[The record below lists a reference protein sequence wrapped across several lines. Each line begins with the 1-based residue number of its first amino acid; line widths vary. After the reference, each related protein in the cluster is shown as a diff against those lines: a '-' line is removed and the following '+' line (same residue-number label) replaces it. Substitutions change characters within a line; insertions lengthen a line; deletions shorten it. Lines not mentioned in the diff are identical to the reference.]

1 MKNFILTFKLP
12 IALILILCGSFL
24 FGQSVP
30 LVYKQGLY
38 ALSLLIKDTLV
49 FVLPLIIFS
58 FIFGSLSHLKDRAL
72 TFVLFI
78 VPAICLSNLVSTLL
92 AYATGISGLSVMGK
106 LATLTSNTQ
115 ALEPLFQ
122 LEFPKIASNDVA
134 LLAGLVMGIA
144 LLYLKPSLHRTV
156 APRLMGVSFFIL
168 KKLFIPLIPL
178 FILGFGLKL
187 EADDSLEIIITQ
199 YPRILAL
206 IALAVLLYIVFLY
219 CAGKGFKKRGF
230 DAIKNMMPAVV
241 TGFSSMS
248 SAAAM
253 PLTILA
259 TEKNLD
265 DPEMSKIIIPSTVNV
280 HLMGD
285 CFAIPIFALCILV
298 TFGHPL
304 PSFETYLI
312 FSLFFVLAKFA
323 VAAVPGGGI
332 LVMIPILEKYL
343 GFDSTMI
350 SLITA
355 LYIMFDPVITSLNI
369 LGNGAFAI
377 GFQKIFSK
385 ATRKTS
391 DGKSAS

>member
-1 MKNFILTFKLP
+1 M
-12 IALILILCGSFL
+12 
-24 FGQSVP
+24 P

-38 ALSLLIKDTLV
+38 ALSLLIKDALV

-72 TFVLFI
+72 TFVLFM
-78 VPAICLSNLVSTLL
+78 VPAICLSNFVSTFL
-92 AYATGISGLSVMGK
+92 AYGTGMAGLFAMGK
-106 LATLTSNTQ
+106 LATLAPNTQ

-122 LEFPKIASNDVA
+122 LDFPKIISNDMA
-134 LLAGLVMGIA
+134 LVSGLILGIV
-144 LLYLKPSLHRTV
+144 LLYVKPSLHQSL
-156 APRLMGVSFFIL
+156 APNLMRVSFFIL

-187 EADDSLEIIITQ
+187 EADDSLDIIITQ

-206 IALAVLLYIVFLY
+206 IVFAVLLYIGFFYGVVS
-219 CAGKGFKKRGF
+219 GFKKRGF
-230 DAIKNMMPAVV
+230 EAIKNMMPAVV
-241 TGFSSMS
+241 TGFSAMS

-304 PSFETYLI
+304 PSPEDYLI
-312 FSLFFVLAKFA
+312 FSLFFVIAKFA

-377 GFQKIFSK
+377 GFQRMFSAMTK
-385 ATRKTS
+385 KVNPS
-391 DGKSAS
+391 KC